1 MPRSIPAAVIL
12 ALAASLPLA
21 SAQDPAKRDA
31 DNLQKKLTLVLERG
45 AAAKPPAK
53 PVRTSITEREVN
65 AYLRFQ
71 GKEHLPVGVLHP
83 SLVILDTSRVEAR
96 ATVDLD
102 AVRKSKDRAWSDP
115 LSWVTG
121 SVEVRAAGKLT
132 AANGKG
138 TFALESATLGGVPIP
153 KGLLLELVA
162 YYSRTADSPN
172 GFNLD
177 QPFSLPH
184 QIRHVELQR
193 GSAVIVQ

>member
-1 MPRSIPAAVIL
+1 MVLVAAIL
-12 ALAASLPLA
+12 ALGTALPTA

-45 AAAKPPAK
+45 AATKPPPR
-53 PVRTSITEREVN
+53 PVRTAITEREVN
-65 AYLRFQ
+65 AYFRYQ

-83 SLVILDTSRVEAR
+83 SVMIVDASRVEAR

-102 AVRKSKDRAWSDP
+102 AVRKSKERAWSDP

-121 SVEVRAAGKLT
+121 SVEVRAAGKLR

-138 TFALESATLGGVPIP
+138 TFELESATLGGLPIP

-184 QIRHVELQR
+184 QIRQVELAR
-193 GSAVIVQ
+193 GSVVIVQ

>member
-1 MPRSIPAAVIL
+1 MVLVAAIL
-12 ALAASLPLA
+12 ALGTALPTA

-45 AAAKPPAK
+45 AATKPLPR
-53 PVRTSITEREVN
+53 PVRTAITEREVN
-65 AYLRFQ
+65 AYFRYQ

-83 SLVILDTSRVEAR
+83 SVMIVDASRVEAR

-102 AVRKSKDRAWSDP
+102 AVRKSKERAWSDP

-121 SVEVRAAGKLT
+121 SVEVRAAGKLR

-138 TFALESATLGGVPIP
+138 TFELESATLGGLPIP

-184 QIRHVELQR
+184 QIRQVELAR
-193 GSAVIVQ
+193 GSVVIVQ